1 MKTTASP
8 SKVSK
13 PLTEPRNS
21 RIRFQPIS
29 LVIPNLL
36 GGPTF
41 YMLDGTLLE
50 EEHAF
55 LVQLN
60 GRKATMLAPLFV
72 DLLVDE
78 AVEDRLGVGFLQVC
92 SFRVDVILREFFD
105 DRARILIRSH
115 VDLDHCAI
123 VFRLEFDQAF
133 LQEFHHSRL
142 EDLKLQPLEAL
153 QQILEFLLI
162 AKIFAARILF

>member
-13 PLTEPRNS
+13 PLTKPRHS
-21 RIRFQPIS
+21 RIHFQPIS

-41 YMLDGTLLE
+41 CMLDGTLLE
-50 EEHAF
+50 EGHAF

-60 GRKATMLAPLFV
+60 SKKATMLAPLFV

-78 AVEDRLGVGFLQVC
+78 AMEDKLGVGFLQVC
-92 SFRVDVILREFFD
+92 SFRVDVLR
-105 DRARILIRSH
+105 
-115 VDLDHCAI
+115 
-123 VFRLEFDQAF
+123 
-133 LQEFHHSRL
+133 
-142 EDLKLQPLEAL
+142 
-153 QQILEFLLI
+153 
-162 AKIFAARILF
+162 